1 MVFAAISQVT
11 QGHLYITIIDAL
23 TAPDIRSWL
32 CQPAP
37 GSQLPIPGPQMDSDL
52 QLRFRGASHAYP
64 WVWSRRRWFPAPC
77 PPQSP
82 WRWPWLW
89 FREWPRGTPRGGM
102 RGEEK
107 PRMSPWYCPNHG
119 FISDDLCVCSR
130 GQRQPRVHHQHGC
143 LHEVRQTL
151 PKLQQW
157 QCSLHNDNVLLPLSI
172 SLYLI
177 FYVIFRCCTDYK
189 ILSNNS
195 VLLLL
200 SWLGVWL
207 LRGDTVTRAP
217 TPETEELL
225 SVCFGLWRDLGE
237 SEAWSV

>member
-1 MVFAAISQVT
+1 MKV
-11 QGHLYITIIDAL
+11 
-23 TAPDIRSWL
+23 
-32 CQPAP
+32 
-37 GSQLPIPGPQMDSDL
+37 
-52 QLRFRGASHAYP
+52 ASINEMC
-64 WVWSRRRWFPAPC
+64 RKTGFN
-77 PPQSP
+77 Q
-82 WRWPWLW
+82 
-89 FREWPRGTPRGGM
+89 
-102 RGEEK
+102 
-107 PRMSPWYCPNHG
+107 RMSPWYCPNHG

-177 FYVIFRCCTDYK
+177 FYVIFRCCTDNK

-207 LRGDTVTRAP
+207 LRCSICSQQRINKD
-217 TPETEELL
+217 LL
-225 SVCFGLWRDLGE
+225 NFFQIVVIRFLFILFQS
-237 SEAWSV
+237 SNSN